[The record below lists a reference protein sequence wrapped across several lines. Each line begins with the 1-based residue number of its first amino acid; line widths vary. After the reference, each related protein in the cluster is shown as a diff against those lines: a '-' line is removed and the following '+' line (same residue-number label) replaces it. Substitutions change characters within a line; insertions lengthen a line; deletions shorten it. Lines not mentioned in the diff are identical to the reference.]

1 MSLTATNS
9 LPPSKSTPAVNRT
22 AIPEAADPLLIAR
35 EGAAILQIS
44 VPTFWR
50 RVADGTIT
58 KPVKLGGLSRW
69 PKSEILAVIETA
81 KAARTAA

>member
-1 MSLTATNS
+1 MTIT
-9 LPPSKSTPAVNRT
+9 
-22 AIPEAADPLLIAR
+22 DPLLIAR

>member
-1 MSLTATNS
+1 MPQIS
-9 LPPSKSTPAVNRT
+9 
-22 AIPEAADPLLIAR
+22 DPLLIAR

-50 RVADGTIT
+50 RVADGTIP

-81 KAARTAA
+81 KAARIAA

>member
-1 MSLTATNS
+1 MTFTASLLNS
-9 LPPSKSTPAVNRT
+9 TVRQPVAPVTET
-22 AIPEAADPLLIAR
+22 ADPLLIAR

>member
-1 MSLTATNS
+1 MSDTTEREIKGV
-9 LPPSKSTPAVNRT
+9 PSDL
-22 AIPEAADPLLIAR
+22 AIQNASRSIDPLVKAC

-50 RVADGTIT
+50 RVADGTIS

-69 PKSEILAVIETA
+69 PRSEIFGVIEAA
-81 KAARTAA
+81 KAARTSA

>member
-1 MSLTATNS
+1 MRLN
-9 LPPSKSTPAVNRT
+9 STPTVCQT
-22 AIPEAADPLLIAR
+22 TDPLLIAR

-50 RVADGTIT
+50 RVADGTIP

-69 PKSEILAVIETA
+69 PKSEILDVIEKA
-81 KAARTAA
+81 KAARGV